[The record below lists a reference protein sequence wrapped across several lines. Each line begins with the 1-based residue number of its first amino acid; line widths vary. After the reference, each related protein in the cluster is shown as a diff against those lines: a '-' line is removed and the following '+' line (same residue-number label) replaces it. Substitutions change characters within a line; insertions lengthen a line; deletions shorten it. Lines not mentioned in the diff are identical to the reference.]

1 MHPLIY
7 NSIYFVMRNH
17 LLSIILMGICVA
29 WTSCSSD
36 DDETFDSVSEKT
48 EQKKTPIENDAPAD
62 EQEDANVALENLLN
76 SFEATRTRATGKY
89 AYPDYYGGAYIDD
102 NGKLVVYI
110 TKGFENNTRSA
121 VTRASGTDNVTFRTG
136 NYSYRE
142 LNEVMDVI
150 DSKVFTNGIF
160 ANLYP
165 NVVSACID
173 DVNNCI
179 RVNLLDVSASAISD
193 FKSSVTDA
201 ACIKFK
207 KAQSHCEF
215 TSMEV
220 NAGSMVFSSATALDA
235 LCTIGYRVTSGTKVG
250 FVTSGHAIDLGGK
263 LYKGGRQISI
273 CTASNFNGDVDA
285 AFCEVN
291 DTSYFKLTNS
301 IAETGNK
308 LSTTISEPG
317 TGTVVNMYGMKSNH
331 VSGKVTSTRASCD
344 FTKNNDDID
353 PVNFTNIVEVQ
364 MNDSINYGDSG
375 GPFYSYISK
384 TKTRLTL
391 GILMGRLKN
400 TKTVYYCKANRINTI
415 LGVKRY

>member
-1 MHPLIY
+1 
-7 NSIYFVMRNH
+7 MRNH

-29 WTSCSSD
+29 WISCSSD
-36 DDETFDSVSEKT
+36 YDATFDSVSEKT
-48 EQKKTPIENDAPAD
+48 EQKKTPIINDAPAD

-76 SFEATRTRATGKY
+76 SFEAKRTRATGKY

-110 TKGFENNTRSA
+110 KKGFENNTRGA
-121 VTRASGTDNVTFRTG
+121 VTRSSCTDNVIFRIG

-150 DSKVFTNGIF
+150 DNRVFTNGLF

-165 NVVSACID
+165 NVVSTCID

-179 RVNLLDVSASAISD
+179 RVNLLDVSDSAISD
-193 FKSSVTDA
+193 FKSCVSDA

-207 KAQSHCEF
+207 KSQSYCEF

-220 NAGSMVFSSATALDA
+220 NAGSMVFPSATAVNA
-235 LCTIGYRVTSGTKVG
+235 LCTIGYRVSNGTKVG
-250 FVTSGHAIDLGGK
+250 FVTSGHAIDMGGK
-263 LYKGGRQISI
+263 LYKGGRLISI
-273 CTASNFNGDVDA
+273 CTASIFNGDVDA

-291 DTSYFKLTNS
+291 DTSYFKLTNF
-301 IAETGNK
+301 IAETGSK

-331 VSGKVTSTRASCD
+331 VSGKVTSTRASCN
-344 FTKNNDDID
+344 FTKNSDDIY
-353 PVNFTNIVEVQ
+353 PVKFTNIVEVQ
-364 MNDSINYGDSG
+364 MNNYINYGDSG
-375 GPFYSYISK
+375 APFYSYISK
-384 TKTRLTL
+384 TNTRLTL

-400 TKTVYYCKANRINTI
+400 TKTVYYCKANRINTV